1 MLEYVKYVADRDGYH
16 WQNFNMLYVGIRH
29 SQQEISS
36 PAGHSRRVRG
46 EISGVSAGL
55 T

>member
-1 MLEYVKYVADRDGYH
+1 VLEYVKYVADRDGHH
-16 WQNFNMLYVGIRH
+16 WQNFNMWYVEIRH

-36 PAGHSRRVRG
+36 LAGISRLGRG
-46 EISGVSAGL
+46 EVSAVSAGL